1 MRRKPKEEIDDP
13 RRELLIRGLAGG
25 LFAAGGSA
33 GILQPVHAM
42 GKIPKV
48 LEPGKS
54 IYDMRGNV
62 TVSGKKADE
71 NTLIS
76 GSDIVVTGRRSHV
89 VFAVGKDAFVLRSN
103 SRLELSGSGM
113 LVNTLRLV
121 TGKLLSVFGKTKHR
135 INTPNATIGIR
146 GTGVYTEADPEQTY
160 ICTCYGVVDLSADN
174 DSADNDKSSTETIT
188 SRHHDAPRYIL
199 SNEASGQNIR
209 EAPFINHTDLELQ
222 VIEGLVGREPP
233 FTMAGGGYSEHQDAQ
248 ITNTQAA

>member
-13 RRELLIRGLAGG
+13 RRELLVGALSAG
-25 LFAAGGSA
+25 LFVAGGSA
-33 GILQPVHAM
+33 GILQPAHAM
-42 GKIPKV
+42 GKIPKI

-71 NTLIS
+71 STVIT
-76 GSDIVVTGRRSHV
+76 GSDIIKTGRRSHV

-103 SRLELSGSGM
+103 SKLELSGSGM

-121 TGKLLSVFGKTKHR
+121 TGKLLSVFGKSKHQLK
-135 INTPNATIGIR
+135 TPNATIGIR

-160 ICTCYGVVDLSADN
+160 ICTCYGVVDLF
-174 DSADNDKSSTETIT
+174 ADNDKNSTETIT
-188 SRHHDAPRYIL
+188 SIHHDAPRYIL
-199 SNEASGQNIR
+199 SNESRGKNIR

-222 VIEGLVGREPP
+222 VIEELVGREPP
-233 FTMAGGGYSEHQDAQ
+233 FTMAGGGYSAPRRTDY
-248 ITNTQAA
+248 

>member
-1 MRRKPKEEIDDP
+1 MRRTPKEEIDDP
-13 RRELLIRGLAGG
+13 RRELLVKALSTGM
-25 LFAAGGSA
+25 FVAGGSA

-71 NTLIS
+71 NTLITS
-76 GSDIVVTGRRSHV
+76 SDTVVTGRRSHV

-103 SRLELSGSGM
+103 SQLELSGSGM
-113 LVNTLRLV
+113 LINTLRLV
-121 TGKLLSVFGKTKHR
+121 TGKLLSVFGKTTHK

-146 GTGVYTEADPEQTY
+146 GTGVYTEAEPDQTY
-160 ICTCYGVVDLSADN
+160 ICTCYGVVDLFAN
-174 DSADNDKSSTETIT
+174 NDKSSTETIT
-188 SRHHDAPRYIL
+188 SLHHDAPRYIL
-199 SNEASGQNIR
+199 SNEASGRNIR

-222 VIEGLVGREPP
+222 VIEELVGREPP
-233 FTMAGGGYSEHQDAQ
+233 FTMAGGGYSAPRRTDY
-248 ITNTQAA
+248 

>member
-13 RRELLIRGLAGG
+13 RRKMLVRALAGG
-25 LFAAGGSA
+25 FFVAGSA

-42 GKIPKV
+42 GKIPKI

-54 IYDMRGNV
+54 ICDIRGNV
-62 TVSGKKADE
+62 TVSGRKADE
-71 NTLIS
+71 NALITS
-76 GSDIVVTGRRSHV
+76 SDVVVTGRRSHV

-135 INTPNATIGIR
+135 IKTPNATIGIR
-146 GTGVYTEADPEQTY
+146 GTGVYTEAEPEQTY

-174 DSADNDKSSTETIT
+174 DKDSTETII
-188 SRHHDAPRYIL
+188 SQHHDAPRYIL
-199 SNEASGQNIR
+199 SNEASGRNIR
-209 EAPFINHTDLELQ
+209 EAPFINHTNLELQ

-233 FTMAGGGYSEHQDAQ
+233 FTMAGGGYSAPRRTDY
-248 ITNTQAA
+248 

>member
-13 RRELLIRGLAGG
+13 RRELLVGALSAGLFVAGG
-25 LFAAGGSA
+25 TA
-33 GILQPVHAM
+33 GILQPAHAM
-42 GKIPKV
+42 GKIPKI

-71 NTLIS
+71 STVIT
-76 GSDIVVTGRRSHV
+76 GSDIVQTGRRSHV

-103 SRLELSGSGM
+103 SQLELSGSGM

-121 TGKLLSVFGKTKHR
+121 TGKLLSVFGKSKHQLK
-135 INTPNATIGIR
+135 TPNATIGIR

-160 ICTCYGVVDLSADN
+160 ICTCYGVVDLF
-174 DSADNDKSSTETIT
+174 ADNDKNSTETIT
-188 SRHHDAPRYIL
+188 SIHHDAPRYIL
-199 SNEASGQNIR
+199 SNEARGQNIR

-222 VIEGLVGREPP
+222 VIEELVGREPP
-233 FTMAGGGYSEHQDAQ
+233 FTMAGGGY
-248 ITNTQAA
+248 AAPRRTDY

>member
-1 MRRKPKEEIDDP
+1 MRRKPKEDIDDP
-13 RRELLIRGLAGG
+13 RRKMLVRALAGG
-25 LFAAGGSA
+25 FFVAGGSA

-42 GKIPKV
+42 GKIPKI
-48 LEPGKS
+48 LESGKS

-62 TVSGKKADE
+62 TVSGRKADE
-71 NTLIS
+71 NTLITS
-76 GSDIVVTGRRSHV
+76 SDVVVTGRRSHV

-135 INTPNATIGIR
+135 IKTPNATIGIR
-146 GTGVYTEADPEQTY
+146 GTGVYTEAEPEQTY

-174 DSADNDKSSTETIT
+174 DKDSTETIV
-188 SRHHDAPRYIL
+188 SQHHDAPRYIL
-199 SNEASGQNIR
+199 SNEASGRNIR

-233 FTMAGGGYSEHQDAQ
+233 FTMAGGGYSAPRRTDY
-248 ITNTQAA
+248 

>member
-13 RRELLIRGLAGG
+13 RRKMLVRALAGG
-25 LFAAGGSA
+25 FFVAGSA

-42 GKIPKV
+42 GKIPKI

-54 IYDMRGNV
+54 IYDIRGNV
-62 TVSGKKADE
+62 TVSGRKADE
-71 NTLIS
+71 NTVITS
-76 GSDIVVTGRRSHV
+76 SDVVVTGRRSHV

-135 INTPNATIGIR
+135 IKTPNATIGIR
-146 GTGVYTEADPEQTY
+146 GTGVYTEAEPEQTY

-174 DSADNDKSSTETIT
+174 DKDSTETII
-188 SRHHDAPRYIL
+188 SQHHDAPRYIL
-199 SNEASGQNIR
+199 SNEASGRNIR
-209 EAPFINHTDLELQ
+209 EAPFINHTNLELQ

-233 FTMAGGGYSEHQDAQ
+233 FTMAGGGYSAPRRTDY
-248 ITNTQAA
+248 

>member
-1 MRRKPKEEIDDP
+1 MRRQPKEEIDDP
-13 RRELLIRGLAGG
+13 RRELLVRALTAGM
-25 LFAAGGSA
+25 FVASGSA

-62 TVSGKKADE
+62 KVSGKAADE

-76 GSDIVVTGRRSHV
+76 SSDTVETGRRSHV

-103 SRLELSGSGM
+103 SRLELSGEGM

-146 GTGVYTEADPEQTY
+146 GTGIYTEAEPDQTY
-160 ICTCYGVVDLSADN
+160 VCTCYGVVDLYAN
-174 DSADNDKSSTETIT
+174 NDKSSTETIT
-188 SRHHDAPRYIL
+188 SLHHDAPRYIL
-199 SNEASGQNIR
+199 SNEGRGQNIR
-209 EAPFINHTDLELQ
+209 EAPFINHTDQELQ
-222 VIEGLVGREPP
+222 VIEELVGRTPP
-233 FTMAGGGYSEHQDAQ
+233 FSMAGGGYSAPRRTDY
-248 ITNTQAA
+248 